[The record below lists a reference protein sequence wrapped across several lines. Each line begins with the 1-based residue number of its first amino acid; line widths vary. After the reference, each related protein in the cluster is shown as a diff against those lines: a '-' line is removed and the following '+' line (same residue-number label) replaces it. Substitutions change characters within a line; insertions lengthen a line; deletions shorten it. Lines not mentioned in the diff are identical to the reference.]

1 VIDDDDARCQ
11 PELLGLP
18 PTPTDVHPLV
28 GGSMSRPIRGI
39 GAGSCE
45 ATAAEALVASTMGRE
60 TDSTM
65 TIHADELQPGDIV
78 DYHGEPH
85 RVSHVDC
92 HMGWS
97 WPIAFDD
104 AGWAMALGHDPVVVH
119 HRAT

>member
-1 VIDDDDARCQ
+1 
-11 PELLGLP
+11 
-18 PTPTDVHPLV
+18 
-28 GGSMSRPIRGI
+28 MSQPIRGT

-45 ATAAEALVASTMGRE
+45 ATAEEAHMAST
-60 TDSTM
+60 TTTATNSTR

-104 AGWAMALGHDPVVVH
+104 AGWAMALGHDLVAV
-119 HRAT
+119 HRAA